1 MAQTG
6 SITVSDRIKL
16 QKLYKGK
23 GPTAFGSINNL
34 TKASGISRERVTE
47 FLQSKDS
54 YTKYN
59 GIRRKFPRLN
69 AHARYIDEIWCLDLA
84 QMDKLSRWNRG
95 INFLLVT
102 VDVFSRFLRVEALRS
117 KGAEGVK
124 AAVIKMCSKKNELN
138 FPKKLWLDQGKEFF
152 GDMANFCEDV
162 GVKYYHTYSET
173 KVAFGERAI
182 RTLKVL
188 IYRYLEEN
196 DTLTYI
202 KELQMF
208 VDVINSRINRNIGLA
223 PKDVVNADFLTVMYK
238 RMKLRKNTKPKFQV
252 GDKVRLALA
261 EGKFQKGYKPHYTHE
276 IFLVRKIN
284 TSAPFPTY
292 FVVDQKGENIDGI
305 FYEQE
310 LSKVA

>member
-16 QKLYKGK
+16 QKLYNER
-23 GPTAFGSINNL
+23 GPADFGSINNL
-34 TKASGISRERVTE
+34 TKASGIIRERVTE

-54 YTKYN
+54 YTKYK
-59 GIRRKFPRLN
+59 GIRRKFPRLD
-69 AHARYIDEIWCLDLA
+69 AHALYIDVIWCLDLA

-102 VDVFSRFLRVEALRS
+102 VDVFSRYLRVEPLPR
-117 KGAEGVK
+117 KGAEAVK
-124 AAVIKMCSKKNELN
+124 AAFIKMCSKKNELN

-162 GVKYYHTYSET
+162 GIKYYHTYSET

-182 RTLKVL
+182 RTLKNL

-238 RMKLRKNTKPKFQV
+238 RMKLRKNTNPKFQV

-284 TSAPFPTY
+284 TLAPFPAY

>member
-54 YTKYN
+54 YTKYK

-102 VDVFSRFLRVEALRS
+102 VDVFFSIPASRIITEKRS
-117 KGAEGVK
+117 RGRQSSFYQNVFEKERTQ
-124 AAVIKMCSKKNELN
+124 
-138 FPKKLWLDQGKEFF
+138 FPKKIMARSGKRVF
-152 GDMANFCEDV
+152 
-162 GVKYYHTYSET
+162 
-173 KVAFGERAI
+173 R
-182 RTLKVL
+182 
-188 IYRYLEEN
+188 RYG
-196 DTLTYI
+196 
-202 KELQMF
+202 Q
-208 VDVINSRINRNIGLA
+208 
-223 PKDVVNADFLTVMYK
+223 FL
-238 RMKLRKNTKPKFQV
+238 RGRGNQ
-252 GDKVRLALA
+252 
-261 EGKFQKGYKPHYTHE
+261 
-276 IFLVRKIN
+276 I
-284 TSAPFPTY
+284 
-292 FVVDQKGENIDGI
+292 
-305 FYEQE
+305 
-310 LSKVA
+310 LSHL

>member
-6 SITVSDRIKL
+6 SITVSDRIKF

-34 TKASGISRERVTE
+34 TKASGISREKVTE

-54 YTKYN
+54 YTKYK

-69 AHARYIDEIWCLDLA
+69 AHARYIDEIWCWDLA

-102 VDVFSRFLRVEALRS
+102 VDVFSRYLRVEPLQR
-117 KGAEGVK
+117 KGAEAVK
-124 AAVIKMCSKKNELN
+124 AAFIKMCSKKNELN

-162 GVKYYHTYSET
+162 GIEYYHTYSET

>member
-34 TKASGISRERVTE
+34 TKASGISREKVTE
-47 FLQSKDS
+47 FLQSIDS
-54 YTKYN
+54 YTKYK

-102 VDVFSRFLRVEALRS
+102 VDVFSRYLRVEPLRR

-124 AAVIKMCSKKNELN
+124 AAFIKMCSKKNELN

-182 RTLKVL
+182 QTLKVL

-202 KELQMF
+202 KGLQVF

-238 RMKLRKNTKPKFQV
+238 RMKPRKNTKPKFQV

-261 EGKFQKGYKPHYTHE
+261 EGKFQKGYKPHYTYE

-292 FVVDQKGENIDGI
+292 FVVDQKGENIEGI

-310 LSKVA
+310 L

>member
-34 TKASGISRERVTE
+34 TKASGISREKVTE

-54 YTKYN
+54 YTKYK

-102 VDVFSRFLRVEALRS
+102 VDVFSRYLRVEPLRR
-117 KGAEGVK
+117 KGAEAVK
-124 AAVIKMCSKKNELN
+124 AAFIKMCSKKNELN

-152 GDMANFCEDV
+152 GDMTNFCEDV
-162 GVKYYHTYSET
+162 GIKYYHTYSET